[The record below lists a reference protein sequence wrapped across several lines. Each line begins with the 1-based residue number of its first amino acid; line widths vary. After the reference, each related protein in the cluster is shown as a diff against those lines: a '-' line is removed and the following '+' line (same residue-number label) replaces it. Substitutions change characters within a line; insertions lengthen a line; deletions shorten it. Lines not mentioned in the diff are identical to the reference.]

1 MSSAGAQAVVVARP
15 LPCCW
20 PCRPSAW
27 ASIGLIWAISSC
39 ALRRSWNGSHRVMVA
54 IWPPSFV
61 GRAARR
67 LGENADRVVER
78 RAPTEPTYSIVNTVQ
93 CQDRRSGEVNMR
105 EGSVPE
111 RAKAP
116 PSKRATA
123 TSGEPATDGR
133 SRSLWFNAP
142 RNDQDRRPQLTRE
155 RVVAEALTV
164 IAQDGVQALTMR
176 TLAAPGGPPSALY
189 HHVHKEQL
197 QGLVL
202 DAALAEVDATS
213 TPPSPGPSSSS
224 CSPIGCTRCSSATP
238 ASPRSSRPATR
249 SGRTPSPWPRRSLH
263 HCRLPG
269 SATTRPAW
277 PSSSWSTTP
286 PASRSAPPPPSTS
299 SASATRPPEPSCTSS
314 SARCPPT
321 ASPPWSPSAPTS
333 GSTTA
338 TSGSPPAWT
347 SSSTGWS
354 TRGAPPTDRRSQDD
368 RPPPLSDH
376 VKKHDRRWMNDP
388 QGGSPMS

>member
-54 IWPPSFV
+54 IWSPSLV

-67 LGENADRVVER
+67 LGENADRVVDR
-78 RAPTEPTYSIVNTVQ
+78 RSLTEPTYSIVNTVQ
-93 CQDRRSGEVNMR
+93 CQDRRSDEVNMR

-111 RAKAP
+111 RAKTP

-142 RNDQDRRPQLTRE
+142 MNDQDRRPPLTRQ

-176 TLAAPGGPPSALY
+176 TLAARLGVVPGALY
-189 HHVHKEQL
+189 HHVRNKEQL
-197 QGLVL
+197 HDLVL
-202 DAALAEVDATS
+202 DAALAEVDGHLDPSQPWTQQIKLLAHRLRDVLENHPGVAALLKTRDPLGPHS
-213 TPPSPGPSSSS
+213 LALAEAILAPLHAAGFGDHQAGLAFFLLVDHTTGFAVSPP
-224 CSPIGCTRCSSATP
+224 TAVNEQRVRDA
-238 ASPRSSRPATR
+238 ATR
-249 SGRTPSPWPRRSLH
+249 TQLHEFFRS
-263 HCRLPG
+263 
-269 SATTRPAW
+269 
-277 PSSSWSTTP
+277 
-286 PASRSAPPPPSTS
+286 
-299 SASATRPPEPSCTSS
+299 
-314 SARCPPT
+314 PPT

-388 QGGSPMS
+388 QGR

>member
-54 IWPPSFV
+54 IWSPSLV

-67 LGENADRVVER
+67 LGEKADRVVDR
-78 RAPTEPTYSIVNTVQ
+78 RSLTEYMYSMVHNVQ
-93 CQDRRSGEVNMR
+93 YQDRRSDEVNMG

-111 RAKAP
+111 RAKTP

-133 SRSLWFNAP
+133 SRSLWFNTP
-142 RNDQDRRPQLTRE
+142 MNDQDRRPPLTRQ

-176 TLAAPGGPPSALY
+176 TLAARLGVVPGALY
-189 HHVHKEQL
+189 HHVRNKEQL
-197 QGLVL
+197 HDLVL
-202 DAALAEVDATS
+202 DAVLAEVDATS

-224 CSPIGCTRCSSATP
+224 CSPIGCGRCWRTIP
-238 ASPRSSRPATR
+238 GLPRSSRPATR
-249 SGRTPSPWPRRSLH
+249 SGRTLSPWPRRSLH
-263 HCRLPG
+263 HCTLPG
-269 SATTRPAW
+269 SATTRP
-277 PSSSWSTTP
+277 T
-286 PASRSAPPPPSTS
+286 
-299 SASATRPPEPSCTSS
+299 
-314 SARCPPT
+314 
-321 ASPPWSPSAPTS
+321 
-333 GSTTA
+333 
-338 TSGSPPAWT
+338 
-347 SSSTGWS
+347 
-354 TRGAPPTDRRSQDD
+354 
-368 RPPPLSDH
+368 
-376 VKKHDRRWMNDP
+376 
-388 QGGSPMS
+388 

>member
-39 ALRRSWNGSHRVMVA
+39 ALRRFWNGSHRVMVA

-67 LGENADRVVER
+67 LGENADRVADR
-78 RAPTEPTYSIVNTVQ
+78 RSPTEPTYSIVNTVQ

-142 RNDQDRRPQLTRE
+142 RNDQDRRPPLTRQ

-213 TPPSPGPSSSS
+213 TPPALDPAAQAA
-224 CSPIGCTRCSSATP
+224 RLSAARGARAP
-238 ASPRSSRPATR
+238 PRRRRAPQDPRPAR
-249 SGRTPSPWPRRSLH
+249 AALPRPGRGVPCTTAGCRVRRPPGRPCLLPPGRLH
-263 HCRLPG
+263 H
-269 SATTRPAW
+269 RP
-277 PSSSWSTTP
+277 
-286 PASRSAPPPPSTS
+286 RGQQPPPPSTS
-299 SASATRPPEPSCTSS
+299 SASATR
-314 SARCPPT
+314 R
-321 ASPPWSPSAPTS
+321 
-333 GSTTA
+333 
-338 TSGSPPAWT
+338 
-347 SSSTGWS
+347 
-354 TRGAPPTDRRSQDD
+354 
-368 RPPPLSDH
+368 
-376 VKKHDRRWMNDP
+376 
-388 QGGSPMS
+388 